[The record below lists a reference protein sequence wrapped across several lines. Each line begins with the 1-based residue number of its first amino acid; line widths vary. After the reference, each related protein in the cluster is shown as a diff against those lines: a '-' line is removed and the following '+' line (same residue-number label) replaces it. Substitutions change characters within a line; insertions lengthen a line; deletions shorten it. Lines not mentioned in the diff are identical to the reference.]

1 MSKKME
7 RLYVMVLYGKEG
19 SNINFVKQI
28 DANTFSLRTYE
39 RGVEDETLLA
49 ELGDSC
55 SYSYNA
61 TG

>member
-49 ELGDSC
+49 ELGRQL
-55 SYSYNA
+55 
-61 TG
+61 